1 MARLKVKYT
10 EEIAPALM
18 NKFQYK
24 SVMQIPKLS
33 KVIVNVGCGES
44 KGNAKE
50 IEAICKDIA
59 TITGQKPITT
69 KARKSVANFKVREGE
84 TVGVKVTLRGE
95 RMYEFLDRLFNVA
108 LPRVRD
114 FRGIS
119 ADAFD
124 GRGNYS
130 LGLKEQI
137 IFPEIE
143 YDKIEK
149 LRGMNIAIITTA
161 KTDEEARELLKLMGA
176 PFVTKA

>member
-1 MARLKVKYT
+1 MARLQVKYK

-18 NKFQYK
+18 KKFQYK
-24 SVMQIPKLS
+24 SVMQIPQIA
-33 KVIVNVGCGES
+33 KVIVNVGCGDS
-44 KGNAKE
+44 KNNAKE

-84 TVGVKVTLRGE
+84 TVGVKVTLRGDK
-95 RMYEFLDRLFNVA
+95 MWEFIDRLFNVA

-119 ADAFD
+119 PDAFD

-137 IFPEIE
+137 IFPEID

-149 LRGMNIAIITTA
+149 LRGMNIAICTTA
-161 KTDEEARELLKLMGA
+161 KTDEEAREFLKLMGA
-176 PFVTKA
+176 PFAG